1 MQIKSLLT
9 MLSNDAKVKQ
19 TSLGYIKKM
28 YLLFQSSFY
37 LCTGVMDEAM
47 STVSKLQVVLDE
59 QGGLDPTLIVSSEMK
74 DDLLDVGGPPTLNQL
89 EKGGGRILLIGTKI
103 PYLVSYLLSA
113 LVHKFKDHAKSI
125 LFLKEGLDAVSGE
138 ISLFFVL
145 TLVYS

>member
-74 DDLLDVGGPPTLNQL
+74 DDLLDPALNQL
-89 EKGGGRILLIGTKI
+89 EKGGGRILFIGTKI